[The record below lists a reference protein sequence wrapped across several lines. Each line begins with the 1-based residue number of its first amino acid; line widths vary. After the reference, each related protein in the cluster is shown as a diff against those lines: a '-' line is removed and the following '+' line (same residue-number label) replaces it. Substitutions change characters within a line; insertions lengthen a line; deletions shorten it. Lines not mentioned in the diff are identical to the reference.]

1 MGPTP
6 SPRYILAQVRQTSWM
21 SSTAWPEIANRTV
34 KWNGG
39 GGVSNMYDRTENEA
53 ADPQESRVS
62 DQGESDMEGWF
73 PMEVD
78 VKQEATRWQRD
89 DDSSEFA
96 KTYQ

>member
-1 MGPTP
+1 
-6 SPRYILAQVRQTSWM
+6 
-21 SSTAWPEIANRTV
+21 
-34 KWNGG
+34 
-39 GGVSNMYDRTENEA
+39 MYDRTENEA